1 MEDQFDVP
9 AKSSKVSDNL
19 TSSDSYYWFNGK
31 QEPLH
36 KIPEYSF
43 VIAEEASTENL
54 NAFVTRSGRCPKEM
68 KYNRYSVPK
77 KAFRLSN
84 ESRTVWSKIPT
95 KILSENRPGHSAAND
110 LSINSLQIGEISH
123 IFAFDVT
130 GLPDST

>member
-43 VIAEEASTENL
+43 VIAEETSAENL
-54 NAFVTRSGRCPKEM
+54 NAFVTRSGSGSKEM
-68 KYNRYSVPK
+68 EYNRYSVPK

-95 KILSENRPGHSAAND
+95 KILSENRPGYSAANE
-110 LSINSLQIGEISH
+110 LSINSLQIGK
-123 IFAFDVT
+123 
-130 GLPDST
+130 